1 MLKRF
6 DIKLKSE
13 LEEPLLGLAD
23 ILGVTA
29 FSSPFIKDQGK
40 SEISFVYT
48 GETLVSF
55 IVSEDEQPIAE
66 IKKAIEG
73 FLEELELPLELMTI
87 TEYEKDQDWMASFK
101 EYFKP
106 IVVSDR
112 IVVRPP
118 WEPPLEVESKEGTKV
133 ILIDPGMAFGTGTH
147 ETTRLCLQLL
157 EKINVKGQRF
167 VDLGAG
173 SGILAF
179 YLMMQGAAS
188 GVAIEIEGAAVEN
201 MKANASLNNISQKLE
216 MLCGDISSYK
226 PSEAF
231 EGLAAN
237 ITSPVILEYLP
248 MFTPWVKSGGWG
260 VFSGINTT
268 NGPEVEE
275 AFKANGWIVE
285 EKLVENDWCGFR
297 LTKV

>member
-6 DIKLKSE
+6 DIKIKTD

-23 ILGVTA
+23 VLGVSA

-55 IVSEDEQPIAE
+55 IVSEGEQPITE
-66 IKKAIEG
+66 IQGAIEG
-73 FLEELELPLELMTI
+73 FLQEQGLPLELLSI
-87 TEYEKDQDWMASFK
+87 TEYEENQDWMASFK

-118 WEPPLEVESKEGTKV
+118 WEPALEIESNENTKV

-157 EKINVKGQRF
+157 EKIDVKAHSF

-179 YLMMQGAAS
+179 YLMMQGALS

-201 MKANASLNNISQKLE
+201 MRANAALNHISQKLE
-216 MLCGDISSYK
+216 MLCADIASYRPLK
-226 PSEAF
+226 TF
-231 EGLAAN
+231 DGLAAN

-248 MFTPWVKSGGWG
+248 VFTPWVKRGGWG

-268 NGPEVEE
+268 NAPEVER
-275 AFKANGWIVE
+275 AFVNQGWIVKE
-285 EKLVENDWCGFR
+285 RLVENDWCGF
-297 LTKV
+297 LLEKA

>member
-6 DIKLKSE
+6 DIKIKTD

-23 ILGVTA
+23 VLGVSA

-55 IVSEDEQPIAE
+55 IVSEGEQPITE
-66 IKKAIEG
+66 IQGAIEG
-73 FLEELELPLELMTI
+73 FLQEQGLPLELLSI
-87 TEYEKDQDWMASFK
+87 TEYEENQDWMASFK

-118 WEPPLEVESKEGTKV
+118 WEPALEIESNENTKV

-157 EKINVKGQRF
+157 EKIDVKAHSF

-179 YLMMQGAAS
+179 YLMMQGASS

-201 MKANASLNNISQKLE
+201 MRANAALNHISQKLE
-216 MLCGDISSYK
+216 MLCADIASYRPLK
-226 PSEAF
+226 TF
-231 EGLAAN
+231 DGLAAN

-248 MFTPWVKSGGWG
+248 VFTPWVKRGGWG

-268 NGPEVEE
+268 NAPEVER
-275 AFKANGWIVE
+275 AFVNQGWIV
-285 EKLVENDWCGFR
+285 KKRLVENDWCGF
-297 LTKV
+297 LLEKV